1 MQSFVLFILVLLFI
15 SSLVIFTVEQN
26 QKQSNR
32 QLLPPVYTMRMIKS
46 VVAMA
51 MILMASAVVVDAMA
65 VPSRLVA
72 TDNKNDLSKSQTPAA
87 ILPSSFSSLR
97 GGDVVLRSKRRYAP
111 IQGVYLTVA
120 SVVVLLLPSI
130 SLQLLQVAAVTILVS
145 SLLEYTTKKG
155 FL

>member
-1 MQSFVLFILVLLFI
+1 
-15 SSLVIFTVEQN
+15 
-26 QKQSNR
+26 
-32 QLLPPVYTMRMIKS
+32 MIKS

-51 MILMASAVVVDAMA
+51 VILMASAVVVDAMA
-65 VPSRLVA
+65 VPSRLMVA
-72 TDNKNDLSKSQTPAA
+72 TDKKNELSKSQTPAA
-87 ILPSSFSSLR
+87 ILPPFFSSLR